1 MPSVRRI
8 PARWLVLA
16 TAALIA
22 AAFAYFNGSER
33 VAIHVGLAVFYQVPL
48 VVLVFGV
55 YLLGMATMYVLG
67 LRHDLR
73 VRRLLREHGLDEPR
87 DRHDVYDPAPPL
99 PPDPYP

>member
-1 MPSVRRI
+1 MRSLRRSPVRWI
-8 PARWLVLA
+8 VLA
-16 TAALIA
+16 TAVLIA
-22 AAFAYFNGSER
+22 AAFAYFNGNER
-33 VAIHVGLAVFYQVPL
+33 VAIHVGVAVFYQVPL
-48 VVLVFGV
+48 VALMFGV

-87 DRHDVYDPAPPL
+87 DRQDLYDPAPPL